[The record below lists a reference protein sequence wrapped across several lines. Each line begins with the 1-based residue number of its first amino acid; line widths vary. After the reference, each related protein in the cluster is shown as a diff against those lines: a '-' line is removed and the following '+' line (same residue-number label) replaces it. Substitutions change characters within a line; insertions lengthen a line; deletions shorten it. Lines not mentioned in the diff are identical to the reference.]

1 MNALARRARLMKL
14 QAEENRTLV
23 NAIAKEMW
31 ELHGGCGRVD
41 WRAVDRDLS
50 TMTMRA
56 SRDAR
61 KGSAGMSGREKRGPA
76 GGLG

>member
-1 MNALARRARLMKL
+1 LEGEGIEEEGMNALARRARLMKL
-14 QAEENRTLV
+14 QEEENRTLV
-23 NAIAKEMW
+23 NAIAKQMW

-61 KGSAGMSGREKRGPA
+61 RVRRG
-76 GGLG
+76 